1 MFCLRAEKKEYPRK
15 AFLQMAEGPAVDFLR
30 PFLERK
36 DDLICM
42 KTGKYKQVSS

>member
-1 MFCLRAEKKEYPRK
+1 MFCLRAEKKEYPPESLFADSRR
-15 AFLQMAEGPAVDFLR
+15 AAVDFLR
-30 PFLERK
+30 PFLKRK